1 MESNSA
7 TTVCASRGTAAPLAP
22 DGRRDAFDPPLRHR
36 LGGGRS
42 GGRARSAEASED
54 TDVSESEQRS
64 PAVVAPERARPTI
77 SIVIASCREPRLLED
92 CLRSILPQAAIC
104 AAEVVVAR
112 AGEPADLS
120 ALVERYPSVRFVEA
134 PTGSGI
140 PELRGLGMKNA
151 DGDFAEYGFFAGG
164 GGKAAPGP
172 EQPITGA
179 NVTYSRRVLSDVVRL
194 AGMGEWENVAHDQL
208 AAQGRSLRFV
218 REATIAQNQNYHFW
232 SFCRDRYEHGVSY
245 ARRRLVDRG
254 GGRRLD
260 YALGSFALPSVLLLR
275 VARAVNPRHRW
286 DFVRALP
293 FTFAF
298 LTAWSVGEA
307 VGYIRG
313 GALPRAADSRSL

>member
-1 MESNSA
+1 
-7 TTVCASRGTAAPLAP
+7 
-22 DGRRDAFDPPLRHR
+22 
-36 LGGGRS
+36 
-42 GGRARSAEASED
+42 
-54 TDVSESEQRS
+54 VSESAQRS
-64 PAVVAPERARPTI
+64 PAIAAPERARPTI
-77 SIVIASCREPRLLED
+77 SVVIASCREPRLLED

-112 AGEPADLS
+112 AGEPDDLS

-134 PTGSGI
+134 PAGSGI

-151 DGDFAEYGFFAGG
+151 DGDIVALTEDHCVATPDWLDQLVRAQRGGADVAGGSMDNAQRARAIDWAAYFAEYGFFAGG
-164 GGKAAPGP
+164 TGKAAPGP

-307 VGYIRG
+307 VGYLRG